1 MNGTGLRLRLTD
13 QAARAL
19 GLKRRMPAT
28 NEGNQLAR
36 ELRYALLTL
45 AKLRSPERTRS
56 FTKAG
61 PGRMHGG
68 KARPDSDAQPRRDRA
83 RLRAR
88 IAGPH
93 SRITSMPDP
102 VCPVGQAQ

>member
-28 NEGNQLAR
+28 NEGDQLAR
-36 ELRYALLTL
+36 ELRYALLTQ

-68 KARPDSDAQPRRDRA
+68 KVKPTGSKLWRK
-83 RLRAR
+83 
-88 IAGPH
+88 
-93 SRITSMPDP
+93 
-102 VCPVGQAQ
+102 CPSAFETEEVGA